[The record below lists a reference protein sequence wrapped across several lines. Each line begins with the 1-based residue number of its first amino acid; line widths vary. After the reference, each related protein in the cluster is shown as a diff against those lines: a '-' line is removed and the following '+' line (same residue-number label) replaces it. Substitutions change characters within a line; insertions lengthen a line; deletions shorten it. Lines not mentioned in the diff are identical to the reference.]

1 MAISVSRHVRP
12 VDEIGSV
19 DVTIPTEKGAWISAR
34 GRQEMLER
42 RNHWDVC
49 RYPTKHM
56 MVPAAMLGWHG
67 MDENV

>member
-1 MAISVSRHVRP
+1 MAISVSHHVRP
-12 VDEIGSV
+12 IDEIGSV
-19 DVTIPTEKGAWISAR
+19 DATLTTEKGAWISAR

-42 RNHWDVC
+42 RNHRNVH

-56 MVPAAMLGWHG
+56 MVPAAILGWCG